1 MSPSAHFCHTGR
13 ILGFSAG
20 DNSPRQMMLIQ
31 VLEMTTDKAV
41 KPLGAANPNEI
52 SPNVAASYTLEISLG
67 SSVQRMMYGYL
78 AVGDWIKLVGKRK
91 LDSVTG
97 DNRWKAKE
105 IVKLSP
111 SQAQYFSSSC
121 PAAEVTP
128 DVAPLK
134 TQQTAKESTGKES
147 TGKESTGA
155 EAKVNR
161 VLICQKSGCRQR
173 GAQAVQHVMEQS
185 IVAAGQGQAI
195 AIQATGC
202 LNQCHLGPTV
212 VMLPKGNRHHQVTP
226 TAARQILQ
234 SIL

>member
-1 MSPSAHFCHTGR
+1 MSSSAHFCHTGR

-20 DNSPRQMMLIQ
+20 DNSPRQMMLMQ
-31 VLEMTTDKAV
+31 VLEMTPHKAV
-41 KPLGAANPNEI
+41 KPLGTLNPSETP
-52 SPNVAASYTLEISLG
+52 PNVAASYTLEISLG

-97 DNRWKAKE
+97 DSRWKAKE
-105 IVKLSP
+105 IVKLLP
-111 SQAQYFSSSC
+111 SQAQYFSQNC
-121 PAAEVTP
+121 PAPEVTP
-128 DVAPLK
+128 VAGPLR
-134 TQQTAKESTGKES
+134 TQQTTKES

-173 GAQAVQHVMEQS
+173 GAQAVQRVMEQA
-185 IVAAGQGQAI
+185 IVAAGQGQTV

-202 LNQCHLGPTV
+202 MKQCNLGPTV
-212 VMLPKGNRHHQVTP
+212 VMLPKGHRHHQVTP
-226 TAARQILQ
+226 SAARQILQ